1 MFKFYFQKRSEL
13 WTQLADESISFFQGE
28 RNDPKYKWNLCF
40 ETYQHFHFKNNQCC
54 LINFHY
60 SCCWNLKLRYGT
72 LRQFIRKQC
81 FIVPAQTQWTRVQR
95 LRPEN
100 KGVSPYISLPAGYR
114 SRMQSSTHI
123 WLHVTLLAISFP
135 QCYVTFMFQLFKF
148 YLPALPSLP
157 PASLSEHS
165 LSVSVLVLLPATS
178 LALPLL

>member
-81 FIVPAQTQWTRVQR
+81 FIVPAQTQWTRAQR

-100 KGVSPYISLPAGYR
+100 KGVSPYMPLPAGYR
-114 SRMQSSTHI
+114 SRKQGSSNSTGYLTLV
-123 WLHVTLLAISFP
+123 LHNFSRSPVFVTPSTPRFLW
-135 QCYVTFMFQLFKF
+135 F
-148 YLPALPSLP
+148 YLSATPSLP
-157 PASLSEHS
+157 PCYFIRTQA
-165 LSVSVLVLLPATS
+165 
-178 LALPLL
+178 